1 MPHSSNVLR
10 WHRIAR
16 HLTVALTLVV
26 GSLATVAAQDDDDDD
41 VVTRGAAIGDSPVVS
56 LADAAR
62 NADAYADRSVI
73 LEGQVVKACQNKG
86 CWLELVPD
94 GAERGVRV
102 TFKDYGFF
110 VPKDSAGHA
119 ARLEGTFESNV
130 FSKADADHLIAEGVA
145 LTRNPDGTATELS
158 FVAAGVELRPA
169 AAGGQ

>member
-1 MPHSSNVLR
+1 MPHSSNDVR

-16 HLTVALTLVV
+16 HLTVALTLAV
-26 GSLATVAAQDDDDDD
+26 GSLATVVAQE

-56 LADAAR
+56 LAEAAR

-86 CWLELVPD
+86 CWLELVPQ
-94 GAERGVRV
+94 GAERGIRV

-110 VPKDSAGHA
+110 VPKNSAGHS
-119 ARLEGTFESNV
+119 ARLEGVFERNI

-145 LTRNPDGTATELS
+145 LMRNPDGTATELS
-158 FVAAGVELRPA
+158 FVAAGVELRAA